1 MCRNIKLLFNFDPPA
16 TEDEVR
22 AAAVQFVRKVS
33 GFTRPSQGNQAAFD
47 QAVDEV
53 ALSARRLL
61 DALVTNAPSRSREEE
76 ARRAKE
82 RAVKRYGAPE
92 ARPASANDM

>member
-16 TEDEVR
+16 TDAEVR

-33 GFTRPSQGNQAAFD
+33 GFTRQSQANEAAFER
-47 QAVDEV
+47 AVDEV
-53 ALSARRLL
+53 TLSARRLI
-61 DALVTNAPSRSREEE
+61 DSLVTNAPSRSREEE

-82 RAVKRYGAPE
+82 RAAKRYGTA
-92 ARPASANDM
+92 AAS